1 MQNAQEI
8 KNRILSTIERIGPTL
23 PIPLA
28 REVGMDTL
36 FTSAF
41 LSELVG
47 EKNLF
52 TSNMR
57 VGTTPI
63 YYLKG
68 QEEKLTEYGEK
79 FLKGRELQAYH
90 LLKQNNYLK
99 DIQQEPAIR
108 VALRAIKDFAIPEE
122 KENEL
127 YWKFITQRDLEI
139 KIEEKPKPEI
149 QEEKKEEIK
158 KENIIQEGE
167 EETKESKPPQKEIKE
182 ENPLEL
188 KEKILKK
195 IQELQIKIIEETESK
210 KRDYT
215 GIARMNTLLGE
226 MEVLIIGKDKKSIT
240 QKDFEKIYDL
250 VKKEKKPAIL
260 LTTGEIAKNTKEFY
274 RDYKNMILFQTLI

>member
-8 KNRILSTIERIGPTL
+8 KTRIISTIQRLGPIL

-47 EKNLF
+47 EKKVF

-63 YYLKG
+63 YFLKG
-68 QEEKLTEYGEK
+68 QEEMLTKYGELH
-79 FLKGRELQAYH
+79 LKGRELQAYH
-90 LLKQNNYLK
+90 LLKQNNFLK
-99 DIQQEPAIR
+99 DIQQEPAVR

-122 KENEL
+122 QNQQL
-127 YWKFITQRDLEI
+127 YWKFITQKNE
-139 KIEEKPKPEI
+139 KISVEEEPKKENEEKEIVNIEKTPPEAI
-149 QEEKKEEIK
+149 NPSEKKEE
-158 KENIIQEGE
+158 KE
-167 EETKESKPPQKEIKE
+167 EIKSI
-182 ENPLEL
+182 NLEF

-195 IQELQIKIIEETESK
+195 LEQKQIKLIEETESK
-210 KRDYT
+210 KRDYL
-215 GIARMNTLLGE
+215 GIARMNTFVGE
-226 MEVLIIGKDKKSIT
+226 MEILIIGKDKKSIT
-240 QKDFEKIYDL
+240 QKDFERIYDI
-250 VKKEKKPAIL
+250 VKKEKKLVLL

-274 RDYKNMILFQTLI
+274 RDYKNIILFENLN

>member
-23 PIPLA
+23 PIPLS

-47 EKNLF
+47 EKKII

-63 YYLKG
+63 YFLKG
-68 QEEKLTEYGEK
+68 QEEKLIDYGEK

-99 DIQQEPAIR
+99 DTQQEPAIR
-108 VALRAIKDFAIPEE
+108 VALRSIKDFAIPEQ
-122 KENEL
+122 KGNEL
-127 YWKFITQRDLEI
+127 YWKFITQKNLDI
-139 KIEEKPKPEI
+139 KIESK
-149 QEEKKEEIK
+149 QEDNQDKTNQRKEIK
-158 KENIIQEGE
+158 KEKEELKEIPNITKK
-167 EETKESKPPQKEIKE
+167 EET
-182 ENPLEL
+182 LEL
-188 KEKILKK
+188 KERILKK
-195 IQELQIKIIEETESK
+195 IQDLQIKLIEETESK
-210 KRDYT
+210 KRDYV
-215 GIARMNTLLGE
+215 GIARMNTLVGE
-226 MEVLIIGKDKKSIT
+226 MEILIIGKDKKTIT
-240 QKDFEKIYDL
+240 QKDLEKIYNL
-250 VKKEKKPAIL
+250 AKKEKKIALL

-274 RDYKNMILFQTLI
+274 RDYKNMILLETLN